1 MGRLIYMPNPLVIAI
16 DGPSGSGKSSVSR
29 AVASELGLDY
39 LDTGSMYRAMTWF
52 IQDLGVDVNDSQ
64 LVAQTAKAEVIHPS
78 IDPSEPGIRV
88 AGRDVSDA
96 IRGPEVT
103 RAVSAVSAVPAVRE
117 LMVNLQREIAS
128 NAKAGI
134 VVEGRD
140 ICSVVLP
147 EAPVK
152 LFITADP
159 EARAYRRAK
168 EAGTEVSET
177 MDALAKRDLADSTRT
192 ISPLEVAPGARVINT
207 THMELTEVIAQV
219 IDLAR
224 STRG

>member
-1 MGRLIYMPNPLVIAI
+1 VPNSLIIAI

-29 AVASELGLDY
+29 AVATELGLDY

-52 IQDLGVDVNDSQ
+52 IQELGIDVNDAQ
-64 LVAQTAKAEVIHPS
+64 MVAKSAKADLIQPS

-88 AGRDVSDA
+88 AGRDVSLE

-103 RAVSAVSAVPAVRE
+103 QGVSAVSAVPEVRS

-128 NAKAGI
+128 NSKPGI

-140 ICSVVLP
+140 ICAVVLP
-147 EAPVK
+147 EAPVR

-159 EARAYRRAK
+159 DARANRRAK
-168 EAGTEVSET
+168 ENGAEVTTTQADLE
-177 MDALAKRDLADSTRT
+177 KRDLADSTRAV
-192 ISPLEVAPGARVINT
+192 SPLEIAPGARVIDT
-207 THMELTEVIAQV
+207 TYMELSEVIAQV
-219 IDLAR
+219 VDIAR
-224 STRG
+224 AANG

>member
-1 MGRLIYMPNPLVIAI
+1 MPNSLIIAI

-29 AVASELGLDY
+29 AVATELGLDY

-52 IQDLGVDVNDSQ
+52 MQNLGIDTSDAE
-64 LVAQTAKAEVIHPS
+64 LVAKSAKAEVIQPS

-88 AGRDVSDA
+88 SGKDVSVE
-96 IRGPEVT
+96 IRGPVVT
-103 RAVSAVSAVPAVRE
+103 KGVSAVSAVPAVRE

-128 NAKAGI
+128 NSQSGI

-159 EARAYRRAK
+159 EARANRRAK
-168 EAGTEVSET
+168 ETGEEVT
-177 MDALAKRDLADSTRT
+177 ATIDDLAKRDLADSTRT
-192 ISPLEVAPGARVINT
+192 TSPLEIAQGARVIDT
-207 THMELTEVIAQV
+207 TYLELSEVIAQV
-219 IDLAR
+219 VDIAR
-224 STRG
+224 AARG